1 MPDFLH
7 KSILK
12 PEGSMMAGIAT
23 VAGAIILAFDRPL
36 RGAIR
41 DEAAAR

>member
-1 MPDFLH
+1 MDKITFFL
-7 KSILK
+7 
-12 PEGSMMAGIAT
+12 MMAGIAT